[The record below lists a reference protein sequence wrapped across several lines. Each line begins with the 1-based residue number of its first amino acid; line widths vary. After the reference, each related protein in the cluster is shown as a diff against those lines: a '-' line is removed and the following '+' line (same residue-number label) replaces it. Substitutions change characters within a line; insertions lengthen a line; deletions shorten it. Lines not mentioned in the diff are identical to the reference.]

1 MHKYYIF
8 ALNFSSMNLSS
19 KVETIHMPAER
30 LFTLLSAFCDTTSPA
45 FQEIKKMADIT
56 PVENGF
62 SFASTMINGVVTLKE
77 TVPYSSVTYAIDTD
91 KKISGEATFLI
102 NGTDE
107 THADLQIKT
116 DAQVPFLLKAFI
128 EEPLRRG
135 MDQIVGRIKEMVEQ
149 QA

>member
-1 MHKYYIF
+1 MD
-8 ALNFSSMNLSS
+8 LSS
-19 KVETIHMPAER
+19 KTETVSMPAER
-30 LFTLLSAFCDTTSPA
+30 LYSLLSAFCDTNSPA

-62 SFASTMINGVVTLKE
+62 SFTVANMINGVVTLKE
-77 TVPYSSVTYAIDTD
+77 AVPYSSVTYSINTD

-107 THADLQIKT
+107 THADLQIKA
-116 DAQVPFLLKAFI
+116 DAQVPFLLKAMI
-128 EEPLRRG
+128 EEPMRRG
-135 MDQIVGRIKEMVEQ
+135 MDQIVSRIKEMVEQ